1 MTYNFEQAKKIVEKY
16 SHLIDNDKSFSDQTN
31 RRYPI
36 SAVVMIPED
45 TNKVVEFFHF
55 YATNKDNLKSL
66 KSSGWTE
73 KDNVNVVVYHYDNYD
88 TKSRYIPLNNYLND
102 LGQGDIVIP

>member
-36 SAVVMIPED
+36 SAVVMVPE
-45 TNKVVEFFHF
+45 NKVAQCLHF
-55 YATNKDNLKSL
+55 YSLNKDNMKSL
-66 KSSGWTE
+66 LASGWTE
-73 KDNVNVVVYHYDNYD
+73 KDNVDIVVYHYDTYE
-88 TKSRYIPLNNYLND
+88 TKSRYIPLNTYLNN
-102 LGQGDIVIP
+102 LGQGDIIIP